1 MNYLRCA
8 TLVLISQLVW
18 AANAEAAIVKG
29 GFSSVFFSRWTLS
42 ATGPWTSV
50 ALPCADTLVR
60 AFVNDGTAVEGEH
73 WFRGN
78 IGIAQSVYS
87 MLSPAWATIQ
97 NECHTVHVLDGVA
110 YGFEEFGEDVEIRL
124 NFASAELVET
134 MRAESTAHC
143 VWLDEDVGL
152 EHAVRATTTCMPFTI
167 SGWKETEVVDATRAR
182 TNNPLFAPHDHA
194 ISGPNALTL
203 RLLAWLVVLMTV
215 NARANGGWTN
225 DATWYVFVWT
235 NACASEYWQDRVAA
249 ICESEDAD
257 SPLVRNQRIRSRL
270 VRELAVWVQE
280 KNPLRDHAS
289 LYGDLLRGVI
299 DEVDWMRIVDSWLT
313 ELDTSHRQRPMTET
327 ALRV

>member
-1 MNYLRCA
+1 MKYLRCA
-8 TLVLISQLVW
+8 TLVLILQLVW
-18 AANAEAAIVKG
+18 AANTEAAIVRG
-29 GFSSVFFSRWTLS
+29 GFSSASFARWCLS

-60 AFVNDGTAVEGEH
+60 AFVHDGTAVEGEH
-73 WFRGN
+73 WYRGN

-97 NECHTVHVLDGVA
+97 NECHTVHVVDGVA

-124 NFASAELVET
+124 DFASAELVET
-134 MRAESTAHC
+134 MRAESTGHC
-143 VWLDEDVGL
+143 VWLDDGVGL
-152 EHAVRATTTCMPFTI
+152 EHHALATTGTPFPI
-167 SGWKETEVVDATRAR
+167 SGWKNSDVVDATRVR
-182 TNNPLFAPHDHA
+182 INDPLFASHDHV

-215 NARANGGWTN
+215 SARTNGGWTN

-235 NACASEYWQDRVAA
+235 NACASEYWQGRVAV

-257 SPLVRNQRIRSRL
+257 SPLARNERIRSRL
-270 VRELAVWVQE
+270 VRELAAWVQE
-280 KNPLRDHAS
+280 KNPLREQAS

-299 DEVDWMRIVDSWLT
+299 DDVDWMRIVDSWLT
-313 ELDTSHRQRPMTET
+313 ERDTSHRQRPLTET